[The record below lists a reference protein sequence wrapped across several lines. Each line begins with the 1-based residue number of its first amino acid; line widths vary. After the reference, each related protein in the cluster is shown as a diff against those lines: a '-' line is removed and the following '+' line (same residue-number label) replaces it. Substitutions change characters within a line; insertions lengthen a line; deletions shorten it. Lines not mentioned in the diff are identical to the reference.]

1 MKKILCLLLA
11 VLLICG
17 LWGCDKPSSDVPQN
31 GDASKNDSQDNTQDN
46 TPDEPFPYK
55 LIVLG
60 KDITQGNEKYL
71 KMDADGKCCDIPLL
85 AVLRELGV
93 QIFPIENEII
103 GVYKGVHHYWKIQD
117 GVFFPDFPFRA
128 YVREDASYFKSRV
141 EEDEIVVDGYFLLRF
156 LNHTFEDEYLVF
168 ETYDNLT
175 VEIIYG
181 KDWQPVWE

>member
-31 GDASKNDSQDNTQDN
+31 GESSIQ
-46 TPDEPFPYK
+46 DEPFPYK

-60 KDITQGNEKYL
+60 KDITQGNEKYF
-71 KMDADGKCCDIPLL
+71 KMDADGKCCEIPLL

-93 QIFPIENEII
+93 QIFPAENEII

-117 GVFFPDFPFRA
+117 GVFFPDFPYYA
-128 YVREDASYFKSRV
+128 LIPDDASFCWSRV
-141 EEDEIVVDGYFLLRF
+141 EEDEIVVDESFLVRF
-156 LNHTFEDEYLVF
+156 LDHTFEDDYLVY
-168 ETYDNLT
+168 TLYDDLT
-175 VEIIYG
+175 VEIRDLSAG
-181 KDWQPVWE
+181 KTIPEIIKTGYSEY

>member
-17 LWGCDKPSSDVPQN
+17 LWGCNNPISDVPQN
-31 GDASKNDSQDNTQDN
+31 GDASKNDSQDS

-60 KDITQGNEKYL
+60 KDITQGNEKYM
-71 KMDADGKCCDIPLL
+71 KINVDEEYCEIPLL

-103 GVYKGVHHYWKIQD
+103 GVYKGVHMYWEIRD
-117 GVFFPDFPFRA
+117 GVFFPDFPYYA
-128 YVREDASYFKSRV
+128 LIPDDASLCWSRV
-141 EEDEIVVDGYFLLRF
+141 EEDEIVVDVSFLVRF
-156 LNHTFEDEYLVF
+156 LNQTFEDFYLVLAD
-168 ETYDNLT
+168 YDDLT
-175 VEIIYG
+175 VKIVYA
-181 KDWQPVWE
+181 KDYPNDA